1 MPGSLFSKVMSSG
14 GGVVAGAALGR
25 GMAGAS
31 YDFIND
37 LIRLTAGIE
46 KPSDTEDTG
55 MRALVEMRNSA
66 AFTTMAAGLGPLA
79 SYLRPVLGKVLGLGG
94 DASGMS
100 KLSDRCE
107 ERKNEAQALA
117 DKFNALNDQSKK
129 LETEKAQVLE
139 QFNVKN
145 SQYAELVALVQ
156 EEEGVETPS
165 EVVE

>member
-1 MPGSLFSKVMSSG
+1 
-14 GGVVAGAALGR
+14 
-25 GMAGAS
+25 
-31 YDFIND
+31 
-37 LIRLTAGIE
+37 
-46 KPSDTEDTG
+46 
-55 MRALVEMRNSA
+55 
-66 AFTTMAAGLGPLA
+66 
-79 SYLRPVLGKVLGLGG
+79 
-94 DASGMS
+94 MS

-107 ERKNEAQALA
+107 ERKQEAQALA

-139 QFNVKN
+139 QFNIKN